1 MAVHMRLFKTPQACG
16 CTFVDIGR
24 CGSTALSV
32 SSPPNAGGK
41 SIVCAC
47 RNEGGSFCRS
57 VALRR
62 QAWRVAFE

>member
-41 SIVCAC
+41 TIVWAC
-47 RNEGGSFCRS
+47 RDEGGSFCIITP
-57 VALRR
+57 AGM
-62 QAWRVAFE
+62 AGRVGIE